1 MLEVRKMEIDVGNE
15 ITRAVSV
22 RRDREVRVYLVEY
35 DMDTSVLRK
44 IVYMRDGKRIEV
56 GARVLEEMI
65 EIVKSMGLK
74 FP

>member
-1 MLEVRKMEIDVGNE
+1 MEIDVGNE
-15 ITRAVSV
+15 VTRAVSV
-22 RRDREVRVYLVEY
+22 RRNNDIRVYFVEY
-35 DMDTSVLRK
+35 DMDTKVLRK
-44 IVYMRDGKRIEV
+44 IVYMRDGKRIEI

>member
-1 MLEVRKMEIDVGNE
+1 MEIGVGSE
-15 ITRAVSV
+15 VTRAVSV
-22 RRDREVRVYLVEY
+22 KRNNDIRVYFVEY
-35 DMDTSVLRK
+35 DLDTKVLRK

-56 GARVLEEMI
+56 GSRVLEEMI